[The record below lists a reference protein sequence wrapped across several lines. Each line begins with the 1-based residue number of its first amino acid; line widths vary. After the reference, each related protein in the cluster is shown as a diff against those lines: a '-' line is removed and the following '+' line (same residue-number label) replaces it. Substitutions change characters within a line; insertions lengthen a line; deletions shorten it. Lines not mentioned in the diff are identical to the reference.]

1 MVVLVAKEC
10 NIRVNA
16 SNEET
21 RFIFGGSGVM
31 VSAWW
36 TICKKKTAEV
46 PQLLRASKYTGNFL
60 TKIIPNRIKI
70 RHFAPQARRI
80 HLFFA
85 LSPQVLSV
93 RKRLA
98 PVSTYIDA
106 SLQAM
111 CG

>member
-21 RFIFGGSGVM
+21 RFIFGGSEVM

-36 TICKKKTAEV
+36 TICKTKTAEV

-60 TKIIPNRIKI
+60 TKIIQNRIKI
-70 RHFAPQARRI
+70 HFAPQARRI

-85 LSPQVLSV
+85 LSPQVLS